1 MEGLFVLLALIPIA
15 LVVLMVL
22 LLVRMGGLMKELRQ
36 IQQQISA
43 LLGGA
48 EVRQD
53 VFEVPF
59 VAPVEEKPVTEQFV
73 PQPPPIMTPP
83 PAQTTPQSPE
93 EDLSEEH
100 VRELF
105 PEPERVWFANPI
117 EEIRPDPYPVDPY
130 RAIPPEPPRPPRQS
144 FFERH
149 PDLEKFIGENLIN
162 KIGITVLVIGI
173 GLLLKYAIGQGMI
186 SETGR
191 TLIGLVAGGVLLF
204 FAHRSRSGFRAFS
217 SVLVAGGIAVF
228 YFSIAIAF
236 HQYGLIGQIP
246 AFAIM
251 VVITGLAVL
260 LTLAYDRKELAVIA
274 LLGGLA
280 TPFMVSTG
288 EGNFR
293 VLFTYLLILDVGM
306 LVLANYKK
314 WHVIN
319 IISFAGTVL
328 IFGSWA
334 TMRYPELDPRPSLQ
348 AFGFATAFFLVFFGM
363 NLRYNLRHKQAFV
376 ALDHILLLLNTAL
389 YYGVGIYLLSD
400 LTVRVTG
407 LFTVLLGL
415 FYMVFAWYFHRREGI
430 PSALKFLLIGLVLT
444 FISLAAPV
452 QLEGNHI
459 TVFWAAEAVLLL
471 WFAQRAGI
479 RLVERGAV
487 LVLVLMLLSL
497 WMDLEQIYGWGGV
510 ENMRPLLNKGWIT
523 GMVAAIALGGV
534 TFLLRKREPE
544 HRVVRGIRAST
555 LAQFSA
561 ALGVLVLYATNY
573 LEQRYQLSR
582 TLDSSVVDMALM
594 AYSLLFVL
602 VLEVASRSAILL
614 IRSVVGLLLIVCSAA
629 YITQFYSSSR
639 LALEM
644 AQRGTGGGGFLPFHY
659 VAMVLMV
666 IAIVRIAIVARERIV
681 RPSKPWNIYL
691 WSMCTFIVV
700 FASQELDHAML
711 LGRTGTTWT
720 GEFLDN
726 ARRVGYPILWGIGSF
741 AMMWYG
747 MRARMRMM
755 RVIALTLFG
764 ITLLKLFLFDLG
776 ELSEGG
782 RVTAFIFLG
791 ALLLVISFMYQKLK
805 LLLVEDAPAGIG
817 LGGTAPTESE
827 GFTDE
832 GS

>member
-22 LLVRMGGLMKELRQ
+22 LLVRMSGLMQELRQ
-36 IQQQISA
+36 MQQQIAA

-48 EVRQD
+48 GERHGT
-53 VFEVPF
+53 FGSPYSSP
-59 VAPVEEKPVTEQFV
+59 AEEHPIREQFV
-73 PQPPPIMTPP
+73 PGPPPIITPP
-83 PAQTTPQSPE
+83 PAPAPPSVE
-93 EDLSEEH
+93 EEPLIEH
-100 VRELF
+100 LRELV
-105 PEPERVWFANPI
+105 PEPEAISFMDLV
-117 EEIRPDPYPVDPY
+117 EDIRPDPIPAEHYHT
-130 RAIPPEPPRPPRQS
+130 IPPEPPRPPRLS

-293 VLFTYLLILDVGM
+293 VLFTYLLILDAGM

-314 WHVIN
+314 WHIIN
-319 IISFAGTVL
+319 IVSFAGTVL

-334 TMRYPELDPRPSLQ
+334 MVRYPDLDPRPALQ
-348 AFGFATAFFLVFFGM
+348 AFAFATAFFLAFFGM

-376 ALDHILLLLNTAL
+376 ALDHMLLLLNTAL
-389 YYGVGIYLLSD
+389 YYGISIYLLSD

-459 TVFWAAEAVLLL
+459 TLFWAAEAVLLL

-487 LVLVLMLLSL
+487 VVLVLMLLSL
-497 WMDLEQIYGWGGV
+497 WMDLEQIYGWGGA
-510 ENMRPLLNKGWIT
+510 EGMRPLLNKGWIT
-523 GMVAAIALGGV
+523 GMVATIALGAV
-534 TFLLRKREPE
+534 TVLLRKRDPE
-544 HRVVRGIRAST
+544 HLVVRGIRAST
-555 LAQFSA
+555 LSQFTA
-561 ALGVLVLYATNY
+561 AIGVLVLYATNY

-594 AYSLLFVL
+594 AYTLLFVL
-602 VLEVASRSAILL
+602 VLEVATRNATLLFRSA
-614 IRSVVGLLLIVCSAA
+614 VGVLLIVCGSA

-666 IAIVRIAIVARERIV
+666 IATVRLAYVARQRIT
-681 RPSKPWNIYL
+681 RPSKQWNIYL
-691 WSMCTFIVV
+691 WGMCAFMVV
-700 FASQELDHAML
+700 FVSQELDHAML
-711 LGRTGTTWT
+711 LGRTGTAATSVL
-720 GEFLDN
+720 LDS

-755 RVIALTLFG
+755 RVIALTLFA

-782 RVTAFIFLG
+782 RVAAFIFLG

-805 LLLVEDAPAGIG
+805 LLLVEDAPAEPIQ
-817 LGGTAPTESE
+817 GGTAPNE
-827 GFTDE
+827 GEEFRNE